1 MPTDLS
7 YLQNFLISL
16 LLLLFTNNDITTNKR
31 VIGYFRQEFFIVF
44 KLWFVGVVISA
55 VVRPFAFNLLCVTL
69 MLDIFFLV
77 VNFKCCVHYINHL
90 NSFFPHHSSNLFIFL
105 FFRFSFIWRNFVIQT
120 YLYLITFSG
129 IWKLCVPD
137 WPMYNRNPIKWLDS
151 VPDRKGIKS
160 TNNDSAG
167 KKK

>member
-77 VNFKCCVHYINHL
+77 VNFKCCVHYINH
-90 NSFFPHHSSNLFIFL
+90 F
-105 FFRFSFIWRNFVIQT
+105 
-120 YLYLITFSG
+120 
-129 IWKLCVPD
+129 
-137 WPMYNRNPIKWLDS
+137 
-151 VPDRKGIKS
+151 
-160 TNNDSAG
+160 
-167 KKK
+167 